1 MTRASWASPSAIQM
15 LWVTRPVAVTSRVAS
30 ISHTAS
36 IVLGT
41 SFRPARPRC
50 SVFTADVTASNYAV
64 FKGPATLYKLRM
76 MPDGNAFVLTSSNER
91 GGVPSAKMRLPVP
104 NRTG

>member
-1 MTRASWASPSAIQM
+1 MPKAAG
-15 LWVTRPVAVTSRVAS
+15 SRLNRSEDGGVLRQIDCSTALF
-30 ISHTAS
+30 HTAP

-41 SFRPARPRC
+41 SFMPAGHRVP
-50 SVFTADVTASNYAV
+50 VFTANVAPSNYAV

-76 MPDGNAFVLTSSNER
+76 MPDSSAFVLTSSNER